1 MIRKDITESLQP
13 NWKNGD
19 WTIKR
24 QYLKS
29 IFTQKDIAN
38 ASRQNL
44 EEFLIV
50 LANTI
55 HAGDARYKEETEC
68 FASVVRHLL
77 QVCIEEELHQRSVRV
92 SWFAI
97 GISILALALSGWH
110 EWRALDTSPTVV
122 RPSAPVVAPATPKP

>member
-1 MIRKDITESLQP
+1 MKSSKRRDITESLQP

-97 GISILALALSGWH
+97 GISILALLLSGWH
-110 EWRALDTSPTVV
+110 EWRSFDSGSRRAPTI
-122 RPSAPVVAPATPKP
+122 APAAARP